1 MHKKGALMFAF
12 ELQFLKWL
20 ESIRTGFF
28 TTLFEGITILGEET
42 LVILFVVALWFA
54 VDSRLAQK
62 VFFVTICSTGLN
74 GIVKNLAKVPRP
86 FDKGVLPVRK
96 ETATGFSFPSGH
108 TQSFSTWSTLFAIQY
123 KKKWLTAL
131 VAVFIPLVAFS
142 RLYLGVHYPTD
153 VIVGAALGVGMAFL
167 GDYLFERVKDVKKLY
182 LAVLLI
188 FAPFIVYFLIVAHER
203 FAGFFK
209 AFGMLGGLT
218 LIAFLQ
224 EKSKPLSYDVPWWK
238 KLLRIVIGVALAF
251 ALKEGLKIFETGGVH
266 VDLVLDTL
274 RYFVVVFAVGY
285 LCPLLFQK
293 IKL

>member
-1 MHKKGALMFAF
+1 MFAF
-12 ELQFLKWL
+12 ELQFLQWL
-20 ESIRTGFF
+20 ESIRTSFL

-42 LVILFVVALWFA
+42 LVILLVVALWFA

-74 GIVKNLAKVPRP
+74 GIVKNFAKVPRP
-86 FDKGVLPVRK
+86 FDKGITAVRQ

-108 TQSFSTWSTLFAIQY
+108 TQSFSTWSTLFAIKH

-131 VAVFIPLVAFS
+131 VATLIVLVAFS
-142 RLYLGVHYPTD
+142 RLYLGVHYPSD
-153 VIVGAALGVGMAFL
+153 VIVGAAFGVGIAFL
-167 GDYLFERVKDVKKLY
+167 GNYLFERVKDVKKLY
-182 LAVLLI
+182 LALLI
-188 FAPFIVYFLIVAHER
+188 LFAPFIIYFLIVAHER

-209 AFGMLGGLT
+209 AFGMIVGLT

-224 EKSKPLSYDVPWWK
+224 EKSKPLSYDVAWWK

-251 ALKEGLKIFETGGVH
+251 ALKEGLKIFETGALH
-266 VDLVLDTL
+266 VDLVLDAL

-285 LCPLLFQK
+285 FCPFLFNK

>member
-108 TQSFSTWSTLFAIQY
+108 TQSFSTWSTLFAIEY

-182 LAVLLI
+182 LAVFLI

-285 LCPLLFQK
+285 LCPLLFKK
-293 IKL
+293 IKI

>member
-1 MHKKGALMFAF
+1 MFAF

-74 GIVKNLAKVPRP
+74 GIVKNIAKVPRP

-153 VIVGAALGVGMAFL
+153 VIVGAAFGVGMAFL
-167 GDYLFERVKDVKKLY
+167 GDYLFERAKDVKKLY
-182 LAVLLI
+182 LAVFLI